1 MAIVNKTPEQ
11 IAARRVRVAE
21 MYANGEVMTTSK
33 RAAAIRNQKKQQQL
47 QDAADRILNSLQS
60 TTRRST
66 RPMGSSPT
74 MSKESAP
81 DATSYLSSRTKVD
94 TRAVAADKVLQE
106 LLNI

>member
-60 TTRRST
+60 PTRRST
-66 RPMGSSPT
+66 RPMGSST
-74 MSKESAP
+74 MVKESTP

-94 TRAVAADKVLQE
+94 TRAVAANKVLQE
-106 LLNI
+106 LQNI